1 MPSSTGRLVRPSAT
15 ETFMN
20 AAHRSSPG
28 GTRASARPPRYH
40 RAAALPALCS
50 ALLLAA
56 CAIEPRQDTARGET
70 VADADHWLAGTT
82 VDQRNRAIERQFAG
96 FSQTMWEVG
105 YRYTELYYAIRERN
119 WELAGYHA
127 DKIGDA
133 VERGIERR
141 PARGGNARLML
152 LEQELPAL
160 QGAIEL
166 EDAEAAEVRFDMLTA
181 SCNTCHEAEDV
192 AFIRVAPP
200 QRRLAPLTPP
210 NNAN

>member
-1 MPSSTGRLVRPSAT
+1 
-15 ETFMN
+15 MN

-28 GTRASARPPRYH
+28 GTRGSARPPRYH
-40 RAAALPALCS
+40 HAAALPALCS
-50 ALLLAA
+50 ALLLAS
-56 CAIEPRQDTARGET
+56 CAIEPRQDTARQGET
-70 VADADHWLAGTT
+70 VADADQWLAGTT

-152 LEQELPAL
+152 LEQELPAI

-200 QRRLAPLTPP
+200 ERRLAPLPPP